1 MSDDFKMLTTS
12 EQITEI
18 SYPNFTP
25 RQRRIWLAYTL
36 MGNPVKVT
44 HKALAEQFGVS
55 EPTLS
60 NDLRSD
66 EFEATCDEV
75 IRRFVR
81 TDLVLVAIKNVT
93 KSVYDGNVKVSQ
105 WILEHVFPDIL
116 HPESSSNG
124 MSQLAANLRRA
135 ADAVD
140 ILSGTVID
148 GESADV
154 IESPLALQSTIETPD
169 AETS

>member
-1 MSDDFKMLTTS
+1 MSDDFKMLTTP

-36 MGNPVKVT
+36 MGNPVKIT
-44 HKALAEQFGVS
+44 NQELAKKFKIS
-55 EPTLS
+55 EPTIS

-81 TDLVLVAIKNVT
+81 TDLVLSAMKNVA
-93 KSVYDGNVKVSQ
+93 KSIYGGNVKDSQ
-105 WILEHVFPDIL
+105 WLLEHVFPDIL

-135 ADAVD
+135 ADAAD
-140 ILSGTVID
+140 ILSGTIID
-148 GESADV
+148 GESTDV
-154 IESPLALQSTIETPD
+154 IESPLALESTIETPD